1 MTKNSTYEFIEK
13 ARKINNDTYNCSKVI
28 YETERIPITI
38 IYPVCGE
45 HHNRD
50 VNAAINILIEW
61 NKILVGGRTTE
72 LTLVENPTVD
82 DRCENNLKS
91 GGSLK

>member
-38 IYPVCGE
+38 IYPVNGE
-45 HHNRD
+45 YKQIYLYHLQGMIALN
-50 VNAAINILIEW
+50 VNHIECR
-61 NKILVGGRTTE
+61 IM
-72 LTLVENPTVD
+72 
-82 DRCENNLKS
+82 
-91 GGSLK
+91 